1 MVPDVDVECQVRC
14 IRPEAVARS
23 RAVLE
28 APDTYGDL
36 AMLFAALSDP
46 TRARIV
52 HLLLHE
58 EMCTCDLAMVVGVSE
73 SAVSQHLRVLRSLRL
88 VRARRDGKV
97 VFYTLDDKHVARLVQ
112 LGLAHLGHQEAADR
126 LSLVSALA

>member
-1 MVPDVDVECQVRC
+1 MVAD
-14 IRPEAVARS
+14 
-23 RAVLE
+23 RA
-28 APDTYGDL
+28 GWS
-36 AMLFAALSDP
+36 FALLH
-46 TRARIV
+46 RIV

-58 EMCTCDLAMVVGVSE
+58 EMCSCDLAMVVGVSE

-97 VFYTLDDKHVARLVQ
+97 V
-112 LGLAHLGHQEAADR
+112 AADR